1 MIRGCFLLL
10 LLPLLL
16 LSCPLR
22 QVGSNRVKTFTGRP
36 SPVLLSCSRA
46 RNFNFVWY
54 CSPAI
59 RIKIP
64 FKGGGPQLKF
74 FSNAHTQTRVSN
86 AWKQHFYPRNG
97 NEFVTNLIRNGKV
110 STNERIQMFRN
121 NIFIFFFSRSKRIL
135 TNSFISANI
144 YSPRNERHFE
154 SIKTNFVHR
163 VERGKVRSVV
173 SRLF

>member
-86 AWKQHFYPRNG
+86 AWKRHFYPRNG

-121 NIFIFFFSRSKRIL
+121 NIFIFFFTLETNFNKFFYIREYLFTSKRKAFRIDQDE
-135 TNSFISANI
+135 F
-144 YSPRNERHFE
+144 
-154 SIKTNFVHR
+154 
-163 VERGKVRSVV
+163 RSS
-173 SRLF
+173 SRTG